1 MSGDADAPR
10 IAFSY
15 AVFWTKQARQ
25 WDTARQT
32 AMLHAV
38 RAVLRQP
45 GFEPNAYA
53 RRYSVPGLDDAA
65 PAGGGAHAG
74 ASLVALEQVLAAF
87 LGQSAEPPAQLDQ
100 A

>member
-1 MSGDADAPR
+1 LSGSADAPR

-32 AMLHAV
+32 AVLHAV

-45 GFEPNAYA
+45 DFEPNDYA
-53 RRYSVPGLDDAA
+53 RRYSVPGLDDEA
-65 PAGGGAHAG
+65 PAGARAHAG
-74 ASLVALEQVLAAF
+74 ASLAALAQVLAAL
-87 LGQSAEPPAQLDQ
+87 LGQAAQLDQ